1 MGQPALPGD
10 CTHWQPPDPGHL
22 HLQQDLVPAHAGS
35 QRVPNPGLLRGTV
48 YKIFETGIFL
58 NSLLGYFRI
67 SYRVVQNSLQGY
79 FLTSYRVISEFPT
92 GLFQNSVRPPPP
104 KKGKFTCA
112 RIPSI
117 KKITSGKKNTKERG
131 GGGKNMIYQIYYIY
145 TPGTYQI

>member
-48 YKIFETGIFL
+48 YKIFKTGIFL
-58 NSLLGYFRI
+58 NSLLVYFRI

-79 FLTSYRVISEFPT
+79 FLLPT
-92 GLFQNSVRPPPP
+92 GLFQNSLQVYFRILLVPLPQ
-104 KKGKFTCA
+104 KKAFTCA